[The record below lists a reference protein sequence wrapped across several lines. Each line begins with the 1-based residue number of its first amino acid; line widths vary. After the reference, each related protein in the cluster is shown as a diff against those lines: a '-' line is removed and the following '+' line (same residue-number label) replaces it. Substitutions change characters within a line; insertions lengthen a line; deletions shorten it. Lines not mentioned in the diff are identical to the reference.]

1 MSTNLQH
8 LLVLAI
14 AASATYAGT
23 FVVTALAPKVGAIAQ
38 PTDRHVHARPTATGG
53 GAAMFVGLLIALG
66 VASRLGAFTGTFAG
80 SSEALAVVV
89 AAGVIFGIGALDDI
103 HDLSA
108 PAKVAGQVLAGSLL
122 AVLGVTLFFVRLPFG
137 GVIALSGDWATLIT
151 VLLVVVVANAVNL
164 IDGLDGLA
172 VGLVAIGSL
181 AMYLYARELQSAS
194 VLDESNIGMLLSLV
208 TLGVCIGFL
217 PRNMHPARVF
227 MGDGGS
233 LLLGLLM
240 AASTMTIS
248 GRLAEPLSG
257 QVYFFFAPAL
267 IPALILG
274 VPLIDSAWAI
284 ARRLMRGA
292 GITTADKDHVH
303 HRLMRMGHGHRRTV
317 LMLWAWTALASA
329 LALVPIWTGRGDVVL
344 PFALVGVV
352 LLLRLLLRP
361 RTALSPAEAAATA
374 VPSEVP
380 SEAAAEA
387 PAEAATHESE
397 PAARSVLH
405 KSPRSD

>member
-1 MSTNLQH
+1 M
-8 LLVLAI
+8 VGI
-14 AASATYAGT
+14 AAGTTFAATFA
-23 FVVTALAPKVGAIAQ
+23 VTALAPKLGAVAQ
-38 PTDRHVHARPTATGG
+38 PTDRHVHAQPTPTGG
-53 GAAMFVGLLIALG
+53 GAAMFVGLAVVLAC
-66 VASRLGAFTGTFAG
+66 ASRLGAFTDTFAG
-80 SSEALAVVV
+80 SSEALAIVV
-89 AAGVIFGIGALDDI
+89 AAGVIFAIGALDDL

-137 GVIALSGDWATLIT
+137 GLIVLSADWATLIT
-151 VLLVVVVANAVNL
+151 VVLVVLVANAVNL

-172 VGLVAIGSL
+172 AGLVAIGSL
-181 AMYLYARELQSAS
+181 AMYLYAAELQDAG
-194 VLDESNIGMLLSLV
+194 VLDESNIGILLSLA

-240 AASTMTIS
+240 AATTMTIT
-248 GRLAEPLSG
+248 GRVAEPISG

-274 VPLIDSAWAI
+274 VPLIDSAWAVV
-284 ARRLMRGA
+284 RRIGRGA

-317 LMLWAWTALASA
+317 LMLWAWTALAA
-329 LALVPIWTGRGDVVL
+329 TLALLPIWTGRSDAVL

-352 LLLRLLLRP
+352 VLLRLLLRP
-361 RTALSPAEAAATA
+361 RKVLESAK
-374 VPSEVP
+374 VPV
-380 SEAAAEA
+380 
-387 PAEAATHESE
+387 
-397 PAARSVLH
+397 
-405 KSPRSD
+405 D